1 MDLSPNQQTRD
12 AADNL
17 LAAATG
23 VGSWPGTAPR
33 RAAEVIVGE
42 LDRLPYLAELPDRG
56 VGADMIGRAGALLV
70 DIAIDTVPR
79 GYRIS
84 ARPGAVTRRATSL
97 LGEDVDALEEAWEKT
112 GGAGSGRA
120 VKVQAP
126 GPITLAAEL
135 ELSNGHRAI
144 TDPGAL
150 RDLAASLAE
159 GLSVHRTEVA
169 RRLSAPVVVQI
180 DEPLLPAALAGRIS
194 GVTALTPVH
203 PVDETLAISLYK
215 DLVASVGAEVMLH
228 SGAADLPWKV
238 LQRSALRAV
247 SVDIGTLGADGL
259 DGLAEFVDTGRAAV
273 IGLVPATAPKKRPSA
288 EEIAAAAAAVTDRI
302 GFPRAVLGSRI
313 GVSPTCGLAGATE
326 AWARVAT
333 GLCQRAATSIAEDPG
348 AI

>member
-1 MDLSPNQQTRD
+1 MSVF
-12 AADNL
+12 AAG
-17 LAAATG
+17 TG
-23 VGSWPGTAPR
+23 IGSWPGTMVRYAT
-33 RAAEVIVGE
+33 EVIVGE
-42 LDRLPYLAELPDRG
+42 LDRLPYLPELPARG

-79 GYRIS
+79 GYRIA

-97 LGEDVDALEEAWEKT
+97 LGEDVDALEEAWEKS
-112 GGAGSGRA
+112 GGARSGRA

-150 RDLAASLAE
+150 RDLAASLSE
-159 GLSVHRTEVA
+159 GLAVHRAEVT
-169 RRLSAPVVVQI
+169 RRLGTTVVVQI

-203 PVDETLAISLYK
+203 PVDETLAIGLYNE
-215 DLVASVGAEVMLH
+215 LVEAVATEVVLH
-228 SGAADLPWKV
+228 SCAAGLPWKV
-238 LQRSALRAV
+238 LQRSTLQAV
-247 SVDIGTLGADGL
+247 SVDLGTLGPADL
-259 DGLAEFVDTGRAAV
+259 DGLAEFVDSGRAAV
-273 IGLVPATAPKKRPSA
+273 IGLVPAAAPEVRPSA

-302 GFPRAVLGSRI
+302 GFPRAVLGTRI
-313 GVSPTCGLAGATE
+313 GVSPTCGMAGATE
-326 AWARVAT
+326 VWARMAT
-333 GLCQRAATSIAEDPG
+333 ALCQRAATSLADDPT